1 MLVIRACLLAFACL
15 ASSAAV
21 VAQAI
26 RAQATGLVNPQHVID
41 FGSNVLPN
49 FTPVTTQFPG
59 VTISHASYFTTG
71 NINGLSGGFLTNYS
85 AAGQPNTLSIR
96 FAAPVSAVS
105 FVYHQV
111 GISRATVYRAMLSGV
126 TVWSFYE
133 LSNQSQ
139 TNNRFGF
146 TGLVFDEVQL
156 DFDTDFNLDTVAYND
171 LGAACATQRNAA
183 VPNPAAYTTSQRP
196 LVGATWLAQIAA
208 TTGTIGTY
216 VAFAFGGQDPGSA
229 TPFGRQ
235 LVQPFPSPL
244 VVAVPGTVSV
254 AIPNRP
260 EWLGYGFTTQGIRLD
275 ASGIVLLNAIDL
287 IAGN

>member
-1 MLVIRACLLAFACL
+1 M
-15 ASSAAV
+15 
-21 VAQAI
+21 
-26 RAQATGLVNPQHVID
+26 ID

-71 NINGLSGGFLTNYS
+71 SINGISGGFLTNNY

-96 FAAPVSAVS
+96 FAAPISAVS

-111 GISRATVYRAMLSGV
+111 GASRATVYRAMLSGV
-126 TVWSFYE
+126 TVWSFSE
-133 LSNQSQ
+133 LSNQNQ

-156 DFDTDFNLDTVAYND
+156 DFDTDFNLDTITYND
-171 LGAACATQRNAA
+171 LGAACATMRNAV
-183 VPNPAAYTTSQRP
+183 VPNPAAYTTTQRP
-196 LVGATWLAQIAA
+196 VVGGPWQAQIATA
-208 TTGTIGTY
+208 TGTIGTY
-216 VAFAFGGQDPGSA
+216 VAFAFGGQDPGTV

-244 VVAVPGTVSV
+244 VVAVPGNVSV

-260 EWLGYGFTTQGIRLD
+260 EWLGYAFTTQGIRLD
-275 ASGIVLLNAIDL
+275 PAGIVLLNAIDL